1 MKADSELASAILR
14 VAFGIM
20 FLAHGLLKFVVFG
33 LAGTAGFF
41 DSVGFPGW
49 LAYVVTPLEIVAGIM
64 LIAGFQTCRVSLAMI
79 PILLGA
85 LYVHIG
91 NGWVFSSPNGGW
103 EYPLFLLVVAV
114 VVILQDNSTYS
125 IINSSQ
131 KEIK

>member
-1 MKADSELASAILR
+1 MKVDSELSSAILR

-20 FLAHGLLKFVVFG
+20 FLAHGLLKLVVFG
-33 LAGTAGFF
+33 LSGTAGFF

-49 LAYVVTPLEIVAGIM
+49 LAYVVTPLEIVAGIL
-64 LIAGFQTCRVSLAMI
+64 LIIGFQARRVSLAMI

-114 VVILQDNSTYS
+114 VIILQDNSSYS
-125 IINSSQ
+125 ITNSSQ